1 MCFTA
6 MMVASMVATN
16 FSWPFFSANAS
27 AAHTITYPSGR
38 VPSHCDVPHNYAVC
52 PFSGNFLKHPLES
65 TVDFRNRDD

>member
-1 MCFTA
+1 LD
-6 MMVASMVATN
+6 
-16 FSWPFFSANAS
+16 
-27 AAHTITYPSGR
+27 TYPSGR